1 MAQPWMWIFFSPIS
15 ETITGR
21 LCGSFSNG
29 AAKTM
34 NGCKWM
40 GINSSWQSVTPLIIV
55 QSFVSVHYTR
65 FDFLTPVFPTCDINT
80 VSLWPLAHLN
90 RSCSPLSTPG
100 FDTEVPSSQK
110 KKVLKHLVLYF
121 IHAPRASILP
131 MMKSVWKTF
140 GDFVIVEDKCGH
152 LKPSHFALKYCRQF
166 YTLEVTAC
174 WQRSEDQ
181 KCLCGVTRGSH
192 CFLS

>member
-1 MAQPWMWIFFSPIS
+1 MNGYKFLLTERDAIDNSSVVCLCPLYSIWLLNARLPYLWHQHRFFVATGPSEQILLSSFHPGLWHWGALIS
-15 ETITGR
+15 E
-21 LCGSFSNG
+21 
-29 AAKTM
+29 
-34 NGCKWM
+34 
-40 GINSSWQSVTPLIIV
+40 
-55 QSFVSVHYTR
+55 
-65 FDFLTPVFPTCDINT
+65 
-80 VSLWPLAHLN
+80 
-90 RSCSPLSTPG
+90 
-100 FDTEVPSSQK
+100 

-181 KCLCGVTRGSH
+181 KCLCGVIRGSH